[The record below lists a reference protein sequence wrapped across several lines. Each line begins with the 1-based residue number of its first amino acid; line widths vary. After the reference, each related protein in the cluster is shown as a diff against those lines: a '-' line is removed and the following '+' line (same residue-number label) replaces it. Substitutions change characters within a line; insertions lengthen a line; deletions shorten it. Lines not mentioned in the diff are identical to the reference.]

1 MTQRYE
7 DDGTAPTDVL
17 DCARE
22 CAAREFIHSEDI
34 MGGRVRRR
42 AGTMDPPPSTSC
54 ADEPRGEGARED
66 DADADD
72 DEDGRSRSV
81 EDSCIRMDCRVGTS
95 TGGGHMRVHDS
106 KTYLLR
112 AR

>member
-42 AGTMDPPPSTSC
+42 AGTMDPPPSTSF
-54 ADEPRGEGARED
+54 ADERRGEGARED
-66 DADADD
+66 ENDDDD
-72 DEDGRSRSV
+72 DEDGRS
-81 EDSCIRMDCRVGTS
+81 ICRGFMHAFEWIVAWARAE
-95 TGGGHMRVHDS
+95 GGGD
-106 KTYLLR
+106 T
-112 AR
+112 

>member
-42 AGTMDPPPSTSC
+42 AGTMDPPPSTSF
-54 ADEPRGEGARED
+54 ADERRGEGARED
-66 DADADD
+66 ENDDDD
-72 DEDGRSRSV
+72 DEDGRSIRRAR
-81 EDSCIRMDCRVGTS
+81 IRMDCRVGARR
-95 TGGGHMRVHDS
+95 GGGD
-106 KTYLLR
+106 T
-112 AR
+112 